1 MNRLRT
7 RPRRAYVMPDE
18 WTDARQLAL
27 ELTGLA
33 PPLNVDVMSMGLVLE
48 PGERALRQVPVE
60 VRHADR
66 ARWTGESRG
75 VGLLTGAR
83 VLLDLETGK
92 SVSFWWGSLV
102 GFRPCV
108 EDGYAVFDYGDGIAR
123 LMSSRSMA
131 SIAVVGIAALYGN
144 AGLVEHPALATL
156 RGAT

>member
-83 VLLDLETGK
+83 VLLDLETGQ

>member
-1 MNRLRT
+1 
-7 RPRRAYVMPDE
+7 MPDE